1 VELLQCLK
9 DAFAYRPDYYSAK
22 IDLQSR
28 DIKIISAKNALLPT
42 VDLTGSFGLNGLDKS
57 YQDALGKVNSDYT
70 DWEAGVKFSIPWG
83 TGDRAKYDQR
93 KLEKGQALLLFKRL
107 EQNIILE
114 VRDRVRLVKARKQHV
129 DVAKLSKEKETQ
141 NYEAQQ
147 DRYAAGQV
155 STHDMLDYQ
164 DKLAQAELDYINALV
179 EYNIALIDL
188 DKSQGLTLAKNDI
201 KLEE

>member
-1 VELLQCLK
+1 
-9 DAFAYRPDYYSAK
+9 
-22 IDLQSR
+22 
-28 DIKIISAKNALLPT
+28 
-42 VDLTGSFGLNGLDKS
+42 
-57 YQDALGKVNSDYT
+57 
-70 DWEAGVKFSIPWG
+70 
-83 TGDRAKYDQR
+83 
-93 KLEKGQALLLFKRL
+93 
-107 EQNIILE
+107 
-114 VRDRVRLVKARKQHV
+114 
-129 DVAKLSKEKETQ
+129 VAKLSKEKETQ